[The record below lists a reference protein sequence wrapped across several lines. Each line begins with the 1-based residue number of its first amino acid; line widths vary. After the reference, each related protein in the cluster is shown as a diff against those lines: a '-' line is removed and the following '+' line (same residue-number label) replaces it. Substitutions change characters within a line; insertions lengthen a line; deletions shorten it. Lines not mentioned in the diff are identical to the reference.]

1 MKRILCGVLAA
12 LLSFT
17 AAATTLSPI
26 QLLNPA
32 GSTIGQ
38 AILSTGPSTPPVWGG
53 VTLSSVTG
61 TLAVANGGTGAT
73 TAANA
78 RTNLGAAATSGN
90 LSQFAATTSAQLAG
104 VLSDETG
111 SGALVFGTSPTF
123 SGTATFSNISALFGT
138 FNGNVSLNYAAPA
151 TQRALNWTSA
161 GVARWFLQ
169 NDGTAEGGS
178 NAGSNFVLS
187 RFSDTGTF
195 LGNAV
200 TVTRASGLTTLSSLA
215 VTGAIT
221 PSSTAGIVGTTTN
234 DGANAGSV
242 GEYATNSASGVS
254 MTSGTPAT
262 VTSVSLTAGDWDVSG
277 AITYSPAAST
287 TVSSIATG
295 ISTVAATLPANNT
308 GAYNLLVLTFATGS
322 AQVHGTQVVRVSVAS
337 TTTVYLVGSV
347 TFGVSTLTANGFIR
361 ARRVR

>member
-1 MKRILCGVLAA
+1 MLAA

-104 VLSDETG
+104 ILSDETG
-111 SGALVFGTSPTF
+111 TGAAVFAASPTF
-123 SGTATFSNISALFGT
+123 SGTAAFAGITATSGT
-138 FNGNVSLNYAAPA
+138 VNGNVSLNYTSAA
-151 TQRALNWTSA
+151 TQRSINWTNS
-161 GVARWFLQ
+161 GSPRWFLQ
-169 NDGTAEGGS
+169 NDGATESGS
-178 NAGSNFVLS
+178 NAGSNLILS
-187 RFSDTGTF
+187 RFSDAGSF
-195 LGNAV
+195 ISNPV
-200 TVTRASGLTTLSSLA
+200 TVNRASGLTTLTSLT

-234 DGANAGSV
+234 DNANAGSV
-242 GEYATNSASGVS
+242 GEYATNSATSIS

-262 VTSVSLTAGDWDVSG
+262 VTSLSLTAGDWDVSG